1 MILELQ
7 SLKKYIDA
15 RANSPNI
22 LTLEYQK
29 TQDEFTWN
37 SDVTEM
43 EYPEFSILLKF
54 FSIF

>member
-43 EYPEFSILLKF
+43 EYPEFSRLLKF